1 VPAAEQR
8 RGQSRDAAADDYDV
22 ELAVEFA
29 LRRSGC
35 RRLASDGS
43 HRILPTFWK
52 KTPLSKR
59 RDLSTFTI
67 LSNPENAKQNGYL
80 AVGSAGRMR

>member
-1 VPAAEQR
+1 MVAIA
-8 RGQSRDAAADDYDV
+8 SS
-22 ELAVEFA
+22 L
-29 LRRSGC
+29 LSG
-35 RRLASDGS
+35 
-43 HRILPTFWK
+43 

-59 RDLSTFTI
+59 RDLSAFTI